1 MFFIYGRSKI
11 LSKSAMIPLVFFLL
25 LFQSAFSSGDDT
37 LALKTDTV
45 AVALAPKPEIKINL
59 QQGLLSDQSA
69 SELRAGLI
77 FDATTNSVV
86 WEKDMNYAYPMASLT
101 KMMVALLAI
110 EDIKNGKADWQ
121 DVIKATHTYRKS
133 KRSRKTYTVHETY
146 SLEGLLKM
154 AMIPSHN
161 EACNMIAKHLGGD
174 VGLFVARMNARAVE
188 LGMTQTYYSNPS
200 GLPASYGALDNS
212 ASPKDLL
219 MLAVELIKYPEILAI
234 TNIGYA
240 QVENGHGSP
249 VYRNHN
255 RLVIDYPNEVDGL
268 KTGYTKNARFC
279 LVASAKKND
288 HRLIAI
294 ALGARGPYLRNQIV
308 TEMLNNY
315 YGYLGLG
322 TIGNLPSQPLYA
334 KAENKND
341 STTSD
346 ATALANTKIV
356 YKTVTSIVKKPH
368 VVKSGQTLSVI
379 ADKYNCSVSEL
390 KKWNRLKST
399 RINKGQ
405 KLYVHVHV
413 KKQMPVKIDVIENY
427 DACEDD
433 AEYCGPELQ
442 TATSTTK
449 QEPAKKI
456 TEKKKQ
462 PAAEKQSA
470 ASKFVY
476 HTVQP
481 GDTLWS
487 ISQKYPGTTVNDIKK
502 LNRITNSKNLKAGSK
517 IKIALNS

>member
-1 MFFIYGRSKI
+1 
-11 LSKSAMIPLVFFLL
+11 MI
-25 LFQSAFSSGDDT
+25 S
-37 LALKTDTV
+37 
-45 AVALAPKPEIKINL
+45 
-59 QQGLLSDQSA
+59 
-69 SELRAGLI
+69 
-77 FDATTNSVV
+77 
-86 WEKDMNYAYPMASLT
+86 
-101 KMMVALLAI
+101 
-110 EDIKNGKADWQ
+110 
-121 DVIKATHTYRKS
+121 ATHTYRKS
-133 KRSRKTYTVHETY
+133 RRSRKTYTVHETY

-161 EACNMIAKHLGGD
+161 EACNMIAKHLGGSVD
-174 VGLFVARMNARAVE
+174 MFVARMNTRAVE

-212 ASPKDLL
+212 TSPKDLL
-219 MLAVELIKYPEILAI
+219 QLAIELIKYPDILAI

-240 QVENGHGSP
+240 EVENGHGSH

-255 RLVIDYPNEVDGL
+255 RLVIDYPEDVDGL

-279 LVASAKKND
+279 LVATAKKNN

-315 YGYLGLG
+315 YGSLGLA
-322 TIGNLPSQPLYA
+322 TIGNKPAQPLYA
-334 KAENKND
+334 KAEDKIDLATDN
-341 STTSD
+341 
-346 ATALANTKIV
+346 ATAFASTKIV
-356 YKTVTSIVKKPH
+356 YKTVTSIIKKPH
-368 VVKSGQTLSVI
+368 VVKSGQTLSEI

-405 KLYVHVHV
+405 KLYVRLHV
-413 KKQMPVKIDVIENY
+413 KKQIPVKIDVIENY

-442 TATSTTK
+442 TSTSAPK
-449 QEPAKKI
+449 QEPKKNYI
-456 TEKKKQ
+456 ESKNQ
-462 PAAEKQSA
+462 LVSEKQISP
-470 ASKFVY
+470 SKFVY

-487 ISQKYPGTTVNDIKK
+487 ISQKYPGTTVNELKK
-502 LNRITNSKNLKAGSK
+502 LNRISNSKGLKAGSK
-517 IKIALNS
+517 IKIAVNS